1 MLALV
6 MLRDLV
12 FLSFTALLGDV
23 AVTVALIAVV
33 AYGATTKHVVWTV
46 PLVNLRQLARC
57 VGSVCFL
64 FAIHIVVLPILNAMA
79 APERYARVTRRA
91 FSFITALNA
100 CFGAVAYLLFA
111 GDVAN
116 PVTDN
121 LDGGSRAAK
130 LTLGAVK
137 LLLCVDLLFTVPFV
151 FAAGREI
158 VERATLEMLP
168 RCAAGRARFRSPET
182 HARNAVRVALLG
194 AVFAIRFGVPCFGD
208 LVDLIGGV
216 VNAVM
221 GFVLPPAIALKLFP
235 MSWAARAAHLA
246 IILFGLAALGLSLT
260 FTIESLLDPDHSC

>member
-121 LDGGSRAAK
+121 LDGSSRMAK
-130 LTLGAVK
+130 VTLGAVK

-158 VERATLEMLP
+158 VERAVLETLP
-168 RCAAGRARFRSPET
+168 RCAAGCAWFPSPT

>member
-1 MLALV
+1 

-46 PLVNLRQLARC
+46 PLVNLRRPALRRL
-57 VGSVCFL
+57 G
-64 FAIHIVVLPILNAMA
+64 VLPLRDTHRRA
-79 APERYARVTRRA
+79 AHLERDGGAGRYARVTRRA

-130 LTLGAVK
+130 LTLAAVK

-158 VERATLEMLP
+158 VGRHSKCSRAA
-168 RCAAGRARFRSPET
+168 RRRARFRSPET
-182 HARNAVRVALLG
+182 HAETRCASPPRRGLCDSVRCAV
-194 AVFAIRFGVPCFGD
+194 FGD

-216 VNAVM
+216 VSAVM

-246 IILFGLAALGLSLT
+246 IILFGLAALASLT
-260 FTIESLLDPDHSC
+260 LQRVMTRTVRAKKQRHSTA